1 MGLRE
6 RYHRLREKAL
16 SAGSSYHWI
25 EEAALLGA
33 ILHREAEKM
42 TGLEKLLWLAD
53 IQFQRLS
60 EKLKFLE
67 LETGTR
73 WYPKKFYRARDQSK
87 KSCKAW

>member
-1 MGLRE
+1 MGLKE

-16 SAGSSYHWI
+16 SPYSSYHWI

-33 ILHREAEKM
+33 ILFREVEKR

-53 IQFQRLS
+53 LQFNRLS

-67 LETGTR
+67 LQTGVR
-73 WYPKKFYRARDQSK
+73 WYPKKFYRAVSQLRK
-87 KSCKAW
+87 PL